1 MHLFILGENMIEG
14 YKLVADCHT
23 HTTFSHGKGSVLDN
37 AKAAKEIGLETLAIS
52 DHGLNHIA
60 FGLKRRELAEY
71 KNEIQTAR
79 EETGIKV
86 LVGIESN
93 IIGYDGTIDIRQNE
107 LEHFDWIVMGYHR
120 AVWAKSFKEFFTLII
135 KNFFGNT
142 LKVSQKQIEKNTM
155 AYINAVNKYKINVI
169 SHMNYLMKVDCKRV
183 AEACAKVGTL
193 IELNGKKID
202 FTDKDIQDMLETDV
216 KFIVDSDAHSPERVG
231 DVSVGMEFA
240 LKHNIPL
247 DRIVNIKKI

>member
-1 MHLFILGENMIEG
+1 MIEG
-14 YKLVADCHT
+14 YKLIADCHT

-37 AKAAKEIGLETLAIS
+37 ATAAKEKDIETIAIT

-60 FGLKRRELAEY
+60 FGLKRREIERY
-71 KNEIQTAR
+71 KQEVEKAKQ
-79 EETGIKV
+79 ETGVNV
-86 LVGIESN
+86 LVGIEAN
-93 IIGYDGTIDIRQNE
+93 IIGYDGTIDIKQHE
-107 LEHFDWIVMGYHR
+107 LKHFEWIVMGYHR
-120 AVWAKSFKEFFTLII
+120 AVWAKSFKEFFTLIL

-142 LKVSQKQIEKNTM
+142 FKASKKQIEKNTQ

-169 SHMNYLMKVDCKRV
+169 SHMNYLMKVDCGRV

-202 FTDKDIQDMLETDV
+202 FSKEDVEAMLATDV
-216 KFIVDSDAHSPERVG
+216 KFIVDSDAHSKGRVG
-231 DVSVGMEFA
+231 DVSVGLEFA
-240 LKHNIPL
+240 KNYNIPL

>member
-1 MHLFILGENMIEG
+1 MIEG
-14 YKLVADCHT
+14 YKLVADYHT
-23 HTTFSHGKGSVLDN
+23 HTTFSHGKGSVLEN
-37 AKAAKEIGLETLAIS
+37 ATAAKEIGLEKIAIS

-60 FGLKRRELAEY
+60 FGLKRREIERY
-71 KNEIQTAR
+71 KKEIADAR
-79 EETGIKV
+79 EKTGVDV
-86 LVGIESN
+86 LVSVESN

-107 LEHFDWIVMGYHR
+107 LQHFDWIVMGYHR

-142 LKVSQKQIEKNTM
+142 FAPSQKQIEKNTM
-155 AYINAVNKYKINVI
+155 AYINAVNKYKINVV
-169 SHMNYLMKVDCKRV
+169 SHLNYLMKVDCKRV
-183 AEACAKVGTL
+183 AEACAKVGTY

-202 FTDKDIQDMLETDV
+202 FSDKDIEDMLQTDV
-216 KFIVDSDAHSPERVG
+216 KFVVDSDAHSVGRVG